1 MPIYE
6 YWCHDC
12 DKEFE
17 ELRPMSRASEPAACP
32 TCGAPS
38 EKLPSVFA
46 SKADYTIKVPRGG
59 ALRQQRQTGPAA
71 AAGGDGERGA
81 GPASPPSPA

>member
-6 YWCHDC
+6 YWCNDC

-59 ALRQQRQTGPAA
+59 AFRQQRPAGPDAA
-71 AAGGDGERGA
+71 AAGGGDGGSGGGA
-81 GPASPPSPA
+81 GPG

>member
-12 DKEFE
+12 DREFE
-17 ELRPMSRASEPAACP
+17 QMRPMSQAGEPAACP

-38 EKLPSVFA
+38 EKVPSVFA
-46 SKADYTIKVPRGG
+46 SKADYTIKVPRSG
-59 ALRQQRQTGPAA
+59 AYRQRPSGPAA
-71 AAGGDGERGA
+71 AGPEGGDA
-81 GPASPPSPA
+81 GTAPPA